1 MQVDIVRDDETG
13 LAEYTV
19 EGKDIRVVTQPE
31 TDGEVVV
38 EVWDAAGCSARDTR
52 PADQSESI
60 ALRTL
65 FTEIRRD
72 EREVAPV

>member
-1 MQVDIVRDDETG
+1 MQVTIVRDDETG

-19 EGKDIRVVTQPE
+19 DGKDIRVVTQPE
-31 TDGEVVV
+31 VEGEVIV

-52 PADQSESI
+52 PADQAEPI
-60 ALRTL
+60 AIRTL
-65 FTEIRRD
+65 FNEIRRD